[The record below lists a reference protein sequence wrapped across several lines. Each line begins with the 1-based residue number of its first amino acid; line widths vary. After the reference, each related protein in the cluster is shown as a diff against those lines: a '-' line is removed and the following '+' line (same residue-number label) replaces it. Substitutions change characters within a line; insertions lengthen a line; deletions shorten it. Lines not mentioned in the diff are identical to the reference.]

1 MDYNYFHG
9 GRVTEINLVIV
20 VVVVVIVVV
29 VVVYVYV
36 YVLKIQ
42 QIMKVQK
49 RLGI

>member
-9 GRVTEINLVIV
+9 GRVTEINLVIII
-20 VVVVVIVVV
+20 VVIVVV

-42 QIMKVQK
+42 RIMKVQK

>member
-20 VVVVVIVVV
+20 VVIVVV

-42 QIMKVQK
+42 RIMKVQK